1 LKTNKQNADFLHI
14 GKKLTK
20 WYDTNARQLPWREN
34 QLPYNIWISEIVL
47 QQTQVKQGLG
57 HYLRFI
63 ERFPTVKELHQA
75 SEDDVLLYWK
85 GLGYYSR
92 AINLHKAAHQIVED
106 FDSEFPNHYNDILKL
121 KGVGKYTAAAV
132 ASICFDEKI
141 PAVDGNFYRVLSRI
155 FADGFDISGSKAFPY
170 FSDLAL
176 LIMPEDKPGEFNQ
189 AIMDIG
195 SEICKPKN
203 PLCGDCPVNDD
214 CIAFQTGRISEFPVK
229 TKKIK
234 VSDLSLRY
242 FFVKHQN
249 QFLIKQRG
257 NDFIWKK
264 LYEFPTSILENW
276 NEYII
281 NSKIINHKLTH
292 KNMTIEINLVDIDS
306 GEKFEKFALENNFI
320 IVNESQADEKSFPKP
335 LENFYKKRDVTEIGK
350 LPF

>member
-1 LKTNKQNADFLHI
+1 MKTIKQNADFLHI

-20 WYDTNARQLPWREN
+20 WYDANARQLPWREN
-34 QLPYNIWISEIVL
+34 RNPYYIWISEIVL

-63 ERFPTVKELHQA
+63 ERFPTVEELHKA
-75 SEDDVLLYWK
+75 SEDEVLLYWK

-92 AINLHKAAHQIVED
+92 AINLHKAAHQIVEE
-106 FDSEFPNHYNDILKL
+106 FGGNFRDSYNEILKV
-121 KGVGKYTAAAV
+121 KGVGKYTAAAI

-155 FADGFDISGSKAFPY
+155 FADDFDISSSKAFQY

-176 LIMPEDKPGEFNQ
+176 RMMPDEKPGEFNQ
-189 AIMDIG
+189 SIMDIG
-195 SEICKPKN
+195 SEICRPKN
-203 PLCGDCPVNDD
+203 PLCMFCPVNED
-214 CIAFQTGRISEFPVK
+214 CMAFQTGKISEFPVK
-229 TKKIK
+229 TKKVK
-234 VSDLSLRY
+234 VSDLNLKY

-264 LYEFPTSILENW
+264 LYEFPTSISENW
-276 NEYII
+276 KDFII

-292 KNMTIEINLVDIDS
+292 KNLSIEINTVNIESQKD
-306 GEKFEKFALENNFI
+306 FEQFAKENNFI
-320 IVNESQADEKSFPKP
+320 IVNKTEAHEKSFPKP
-335 LENFYKKRDVTEIGK
+335 LQTLYEGF
-350 LPF
+350 

>member
-1 LKTNKQNADFLHI
+1 M
-14 GKKLTK
+14 
-20 WYDTNARQLPWREN
+20 
-34 QLPYNIWISEIVL
+34 

-92 AINLHKAAHQIVED
+92 AINVHKAAHQIVED
-106 FDSEFPNHYNDILKL
+106 FGGEFPNHYNDILKL
-121 KGVGKYTAAAV
+121 KGVGKYTAAAI

-155 FADGFDISGSKAFPY
+155 FADDFDISSSKAFQH

-176 LIMPEDKPGEFNQ
+176 LAMPDEKPGEFNQ

-195 SEICKPKN
+195 AEICRPKN
-203 PLCGDCPVNDD
+203 PLCMFCPVNED
-214 CIAFQTGRISEFPVK
+214 CMAFQTGRVSEFPVK
-229 TKKIK
+229 TKKVK
-234 VSDLSLRY
+234 VSDLSLKY
-242 FFVKHQN
+242 FFVKYQN

-264 LYEFPTSILENW
+264 LYEFPTSIPENW

-281 NSKIINHKLTH
+281 NSKIVNHKLTH
-292 KNMTIEINLVDIDS
+292 KNLSIEINLINIDS
-306 GEKFEKFALENNFI
+306 KKEFEKFASDNDFL
-320 IVNESQADEKSFPKP
+320 IVNETQADEKSFPKP
-335 LENFYKKRDVTEIGK
+335 LQDFYESVC
-350 LPF
+350 LS

>member
-1 LKTNKQNADFLHI
+1 MKTNKQNADFLHI

-20 WYDTNARQLPWREN
+20 WYDTNARQLPWRQN

-47 QQTQVKQGLG
+47 QQTQVKQGLS

-75 SEDDVLLYWK
+75 SEDEVLLYWK

-92 AINLHKAAHQIVED
+92 AINLHKAAHEVVED
-106 FDSEFPNHYNDILKL
+106 FGGEFPNHYNDILKL
-121 KGVGKYTAAAV
+121 KGVGKYTAAAI

-155 FADGFDISGSKAFPY
+155 FADDFDISSSKAFQY

-176 LIMPEDKPGEFNQ
+176 LVMPDEKPGEFNQ

-195 SEICKPKN
+195 SEICRPKN
-203 PLCGDCPVNDD
+203 PLCMFCPVNED
-214 CIAFQTGRISEFPVK
+214 CMAFQTGRVSEFPVK
-229 TKKIK
+229 TKKVK
-234 VSDLSLRY
+234 VSDLSLKY
-242 FFVKHQN
+242 FFVKYQN

-264 LYEFPTSILENW
+264 LYEFPTSISENW

-281 NSKIINHKLTH
+281 NSKIVNHKLTH
-292 KNMTIEINLVDIDS
+292 KNLSIEINLINIDS
-306 GEKFEKFALENNFI
+306 KKEFEKFASDNDFL
-320 IVNESQADEKSFPKP
+320 IVNEKQAEEKSFPKP
-335 LENFYKKRDVTEIGK
+335 LQDFYESVC
-350 LPF
+350 LS